1 MRLMDA
7 ALSCLAD
14 YGYQGTTVRR
24 IAERADVTAGLVR
37 HHFDGKDTL
46 LVETYRHFNGIALA
60 RMAASLAENHDGL
73 DPALNGAINALFPDT
88 LRNVRQ
94 MRIMVAFWGLVLTDA
109 RIAEI
114 QHQTNAA
121 FHTHLVAMIE
131 AYSDFG
137 TDAADIAEGIMA
149 IADGLWLE
157 CCMNPDRMSPEK
169 AIEIALR
176 FARASLG
183 IESSKGSG

>member
-37 HHFDGKDTL
+37 HHFDGKDAL
-46 LVETYRHFNGIALA
+46 LVETYRHFNDIALA

-73 DPALNGAINALFPDT
+73 DPALNGAVNALFPDT

-121 FHTHLVAMIE
+121 FHAHLVTMIE
-131 AYSDFG
+131 THSDIR
-137 TDAADIAEGIMA
+137 TNVTDIAEGIMA

-157 CCMNPDRMSPEK
+157 CCMNPDRMSPER
-169 AIEIALR
+169 AVEIALR

-183 IESSKGSG
+183 IERPKGSG